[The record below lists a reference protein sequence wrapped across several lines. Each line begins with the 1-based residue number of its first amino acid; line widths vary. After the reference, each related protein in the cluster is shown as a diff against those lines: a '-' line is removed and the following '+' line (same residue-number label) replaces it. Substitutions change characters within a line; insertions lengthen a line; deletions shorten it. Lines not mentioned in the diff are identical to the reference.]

1 MSTIRP
7 FCAVRPR
14 PELASDIAA
23 LPYDVYTT
31 GEARKAVQGRPLSFL
46 RIDRAETMLPE
57 GTDFQAPEVYE
68 AARRRLDEMIR
79 EGDFLQD
86 PEPCFYIYA
95 LTMNGRTQTGLVACA
110 SVDDYMNGVILK
122 HENTLAAK
130 EKDRICHVDACCAQT
145 GPIFLTHR
153 PVPELRNIL
162 SSVCLSDPLYDF
174 TGEDGIRHQVWRISR
189 KEDILEISR
198 LFEAIPHLYI
208 ADGHHRAASAVKV
221 GLSRREADPDFSGE
235 EEYNYFLSVLFPSDE
250 LKILDYNRVVTDMK
264 GYTFAEFLDKIG
276 DGFEI
281 TETGNTAFR
290 PARKGEFGLYGGG
303 SWYRLAAKPKL
314 LSDDPVAGLDV
325 SILQDHI
332 LGPVLG
338 ITDPKTDPGIRFVGG
353 IRGID
358 ALREAADAADGIA
371 FVMYPTSMDEL
382 LRVADAGKLMPPKST
397 WFEPKLRSGLFI
409 HRF

>member
-31 GEARKAVQGRPLSFL
+31 SEARKAVQGRPLSFL

-130 EKDRICHVDACCAQT
+130 EKDRIRHVDACCAQT

-221 GLSRREADPDFSGE
+221 GLSRREADPGFSGE

-250 LKILDYNRVVTDMK
+250 LKILDYNRVV
-264 GYTFAEFLDKIG
+264 
-276 DGFEI
+276 
-281 TETGNTAFR
+281 N
-290 PARKGEFGLYGGG
+290 
-303 SWYRLAAKPKL
+303 
-314 LSDDPVAGLDV
+314 
-325 SILQDHI
+325 
-332 LGPVLG
+332 
-338 ITDPKTDPGIRFVGG
+338 
-353 IRGID
+353 
-358 ALREAADAADGIA
+358 
-371 FVMYPTSMDEL
+371 
-382 LRVADAGKLMPPKST
+382 
-397 WFEPKLRSGLFI
+397 
-409 HRF
+409 